1 MKLKVY
7 DKSGAFLEDRDYNV
21 PVFEGDRGVV
31 ALKFTIDA
39 LLANMRQGNAS
50 TKTRSDVS
58 GGGKKPFRQKGTG
71 NAREGS
77 SRSPLM
83 PGGGIVFG
91 PHPRSYAKKVNR
103 KVRRLALARSL
114 YDCSEEMLVSIV
126 NEFPETSMKTK
137 DFDSFLEKIF
147 PSDRVLLVDMTF
159 NDNLVLSARNLDRV
173 YMVDSASLNAL
184 DLKRYDHFLFS
195 EAGFLQLLK
204 RVAK

>member
-7 DKSGAFLEDRDYNV
+7 SQTGAFLEDREYNV
-21 PVFEGDRGVV
+21 PVFEGDHGVA

-83 PGGGIVFG
+83 PGGGVVFG
-91 PHPRSYAKKVNR
+91 PHPRSYRKKVNK

-114 YDCSEEMLVSIV
+114 YDCSEEMLLSVV
-126 NEFPETSMKTK
+126 ENFAPGLKKTR
-137 DFDSFLEKIF
+137 DFAVFLKKIF
-147 PSDRVLLVDMTF
+147 PTGNVLLVDSVF
-159 NDNLVLSARNLDRV
+159 NEDLLVSARNLERV
-173 YMVDSASLNAL
+173 YMIDAASVNAL
-184 DLKRYDHFLFS
+184 DLKRYDHLLVS
-195 EAGFLQLLK
+195 ESGFGQLLK
-204 RVAK
+204 RVR